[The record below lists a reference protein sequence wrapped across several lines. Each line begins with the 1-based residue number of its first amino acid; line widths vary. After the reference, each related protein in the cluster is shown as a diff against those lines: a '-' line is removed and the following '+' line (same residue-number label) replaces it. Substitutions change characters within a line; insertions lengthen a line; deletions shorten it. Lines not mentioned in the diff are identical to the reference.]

1 MRIFIDAGHN
11 PTGGDTG
18 ASGCGLLEHER
29 AFVIADKLKALFV
42 SSGHSVKMSRETVT
56 DRVGSS
62 ESESIIKRAAMAN
75 EWGAELF
82 ISIHCN
88 AFNGNAKGT
97 ETLVYSLGSKA
108 CEYAKRVQDAIV
120 SKLSTVDRGVKA
132 RPDLGVLKRTA
143 MPAILVETAFI
154 DNPSDSELLRNRS
167 DDFAETIFEGV
178 VGKKAEHDGRGQ
190 TVMQMPEQVFVQE
203 IMPNNFRIE
212 VCDCNKRSVG
222 KQRYFNAGYFSAGN
236 GVVVPVGNLASE
248 GNIILQSKDNAG
260 WINVAGKAL
269 TTIYTTANGG
279 CGIVKTD
286 RLDNIPKL
294 KNAVSGIPVIVNGL
308 YVPVEKIKEE
318 GYAGT
323 EMYDTWHGFLGIRRN
338 KLVYVAMKCG
348 FGDMCWAL
356 VALGIYDAIK
366 LDGGGSFILHDC
378 KELAGTTENRK
389 IHNVGVW
396 W

>member
-11 PTGGDTG
+11 PIGGDTG

-29 AFVIADKLKALFV
+29 AFVIADKLRALLV
-42 SSGHSVKMSRETVT
+42 ASGHSVKMSREKVT

-75 EWGAELF
+75 NWGAELF

-88 AFNGNAKGT
+88 AFNGKAKGT
-97 ETLVYSLGSKA
+97 ESLVYSLGSKA
-108 CEYAKRVQDAIV
+108 YEYAKRVQSAIV
-120 SKLSTVDRGVKA
+120 SKLGTVDRGVKE

-154 DNPSDSELLRNRS
+154 DNQSDSELLRNRS
-167 DDFAETIFEGV
+167 DDFAEAIFQGV
-178 VGKKAEHDGRGQ
+178 TGKKVEQDEQGQ
-190 TVMQMPEQVFVQE
+190 TVMKMPENVFVQE
-203 IMPNNFRIE
+203 IMPNNFRIA
-212 VCDCNKRSVG
+212 VCDCNKRHVG
-222 KQRYFNAGYFSAGN
+222 KKRYFNAGYFSAGN
-236 GVVVPVGNLASE
+236 GVVVPVGNLASD

-269 TTIYTTANGG
+269 TTIYTTADGG
-279 CGIVKTD
+279 CGIIKTD

-294 KNAVSGIPVIVNGL
+294 KNAVSGIPIIVNGL
-308 YVPVEKIKEE
+308 YVPVEKIQEE

-323 EMYDTWHGFLGIRRN
+323 EMYDTWHGFLGIRQN

-378 KELAGTTENRK
+378 KELAGTAENRK